1 MKMSAYIGGLVGLA
15 VLVYLGVHA
24 HLGEML
30 DALRAGGPPLLW
42 LIPYRA
48 IFFALYAVGW
58 LALLS
63 PRDPEKRVG
72 FGYILWAT
80 AVRDAVDRLLPVA
93 SVGGSVVGVRILQW
107 RGVPGAAVAA
117 SVIVEILLT
126 LIVVY
131 LFTAL
136 GIILLVE
143 CGGASAHEY
152 RRLVLVFLLSMPVPV
167 VLGLLLKNG
176 AAARLLQRLIRS
188 LGVEGALFRGMSAL
202 DEEIRGSLHR
212 PRGLL
217 TAGTLQLL
225 ALLSGAFEIWF
236 PLKLFAHPVSITAAL
251 MLESMTQAVR
261 HLAFV
266 VPAGL
271 GVQEAGLVVFG
282 HAVGVSGE
290 LALAVAMVKRV
301 REVAWGVPTLLSWQ
315 WQEGRRLRRA

>member
-1 MKMSAYIGGLVGLA
+1 MKASVYVGALAGLA
-15 VLVYLGVHA
+15 MLVFLGVHA
-24 HLGEML
+24 HLADML
-30 DALRAGGPPLLW
+30 DALRAGGLPLLW
-42 LIPYRA
+42 LIPYRTL
-48 IFFALYAVGW
+48 FFSLYAVGW
-58 LALLS
+58 LALLR
-63 PRDPEKRVG
+63 PRDPEERIG

-107 RGVPGAAVAA
+107 RGVPGAPIAA

-136 GIILLVE
+136 GILLLVE
-143 CGGASAHEY
+143 YGASVHDY
-152 RRLVLVFLLSMPVPV
+152 RRVLTVFLLSVPVPV
-167 VLGLLLKNG
+167 TLALLLKNG
-176 AAARLLQRLIRS
+176 VATRILQALVRFV
-188 LGVEGALFRGMSAL
+188 GGEGAIFRGMSAL
-202 DEEIRGSLHR
+202 DEEIRASLHR
-212 PRGLL
+212 PRGLIV
-217 TAGTLQLL
+217 AASLQLL
-225 ALLSGAFEIWF
+225 ALVSGAFEIWF
-236 PLKLFAHPVSITAAL
+236 SLKLFSHPVSITAAL

-290 LALAVAMVKRV
+290 LALAVAMVKRI

-315 WQEGRRLRRA
+315 WQEGRRLSRA